1 MMMHYAP
8 GNTTDRRRRI
18 VGHKFAGDDA
28 TYAVREGPFRVL
40 PPWDPELKSGDRFPA
55 GDHSIYPRV
64 WPRSANTE
72 KTKAAE

>member
-1 MMMHYAP
+1 MRSCISTPSRVTALIHQLMMMHYAP

-40 PPWDPELKSGDRFPA
+40 PPWDPELKIR
-55 GDHSIYPRV
+55 
-64 WPRSANTE
+64 
-72 KTKAAE
+72 